1 MYIPSFPIVG
11 KEFNTVSIINLIV
24 FAFASLVYVIT
35 FSTLMYHYSSKTT
48 LLVKNGAYDKQV
60 KERKGKVKFSV
71 LKSLFFVFCYI
82 CEFVYLAVFVLS
94 FYLVYL
100 KQEFS
105 LGGFLF
111 NLNTANENGFIFT
124 LTSSLIN
131 LGPSPRIGF
140 LVEFAA
146 SINSILLVLLSL
158 TTIILLR
165 SNLHDVRVAYKER
178 YQVILALESTPAEE
192 VKEEKVE
199 EIKEEPTE
207 EVKEEP
213 ITEESTEEVKE
224 EPAKE
229 ESTEEV
235 KEEPVKE
242 EPVEEVKEE
251 PAKEESTEEVKEES
265 ITEESIE
272 EVKEEPVKEE
282 PVEEVKED
290 VEEAPLKEES
300 VDEEEPREEDDVEA
314 QEHQLTPTINRSPYD
329 VSFVGRLHLIDVE
342 SQQRYVELK
351 QELAK
356 YSLLSDRI
364 SWKQERFSFHKVNL
378 AKFVVRG
385 KSLMIYFNIDVAKL
399 ENLNLRYEVLE
410 GDKNYTIRVKLTNRL
425 KQKSALELVKYVM
438 YVNELKLR
446 RTPLAVE
453 YEVANY
459 DEEKLVELGLAKKR
473 L

>member
-24 FAFASLVYVIT
+24 FAFVSLVYVIT

-60 KERKGKVKFSV
+60 KDRKGKVKFSV

-82 CEFVYLAVFVLS
+82 CELVYLAVFVLS

-178 YQVILALESTPAEE
+178 YQVILALESTPSEE

-199 EIKEEPTE
+199 EIKEEPVKEESVE

-213 ITEESTEEVKE
+213 ITVEST
-224 EPAKE
+224 
-229 ESTEEV
+229 
-235 KEEPVKE
+235 
-242 EPVEEVKEE
+242 EEVKEE

-300 VDEEEPREEDDVEA
+300 VDEEETKDDDVET

-473 L
+473 I

>member
-24 FAFASLVYVIT
+24 FAFVSLVYVIA

-60 KERKGKVKFSV
+60 KERKGKVKFTV

-82 CEFVYLAVFVLS
+82 CELIYLAVFVLS

-140 LVEFAA
+140 LVEFVA

-199 EIKEEPTE
+199 EIKEEP
-207 EVKEEP
+207 VK
-213 ITEESTEEVKE
+213 K
-224 EPAKE
+224 EPAE
-229 ESTEEV
+229 EI
-235 KEEPVKE
+235 KE

-251 PAKEESTEEVKEES
+251 PVTVESTEE
-265 ITEESIE
+265 
-272 EVKEEPVKEE
+272 VKEE

-290 VEEAPLKEES
+290 VEEASLKEES

-410 GDKNYTIRVKLTNRL
+410 GDNDYTIRVKLNNRL

-446 RTPLAVE
+446 RTPLEVE

>member
-24 FAFASLVYVIT
+24 FAFVSLVYVIA

-60 KERKGKVKFSV
+60 KERKGKVKFTV

-82 CEFVYLAVFVLS
+82 CELIYLAVFVLS

-140 LVEFAA
+140 LVEFVA

-199 EIKEEPTE
+199 EIKEEP
-207 EVKEEP
+207 VK
-213 ITEESTEEVKE
+213 K
-224 EPAKE
+224 EPAE
-229 ESTEEV
+229 DI
-235 KEEPVKE
+235 KE

-251 PAKEESTEEVKEES
+251 PVTVESTEE
-265 ITEESIE
+265 
-272 EVKEEPVKEE
+272 VKEE

-300 VDEEEPREEDDVEA
+300 VDEEKPREEDDVEA

-446 RTPLAVE
+446 RKPLAVE

>member
-24 FAFASLVYVIT
+24 FAFVSLVYVIA

-60 KERKGKVKFSV
+60 KERKGKVKFSA

-140 LVEFAA
+140 LVEFVA

-178 YQVILALESTPAEE
+178 YQVILALESTPSEE

-199 EIKEEPTE
+199 EIKEEPVKEESVE

-213 ITEESTEEVKE
+213 ITVESTEEVKE

-235 KEEPVKE
+235 KE
-242 EPVEEVKEE
+242 
-251 PAKEESTEEVKEES
+251 
-265 ITEESIE
+265 
-272 EVKEEPVKEE
+272 
-282 PVEEVKED
+282 D
-290 VEEAPLKEES
+290 VEETPLKEES
-300 VDEEEPREEDDVEA
+300 VDEEEPREEDDVET

-473 L
+473 I

>member
-60 KERKGKVKFSV
+60 KDRKGKVKFSV

-82 CEFVYLAVFVLS
+82 CELVYLAVFVLS

-178 YQVILALESTPAEE
+178 YQVILALESTPSEE

-199 EIKEEPTE
+199 EI
-207 EVKEEP
+207 
-213 ITEESTEEVKE
+213 
-224 EPAKE
+224 
-229 ESTEEV
+229 
-235 KEEPVKE
+235 
-242 EPVEEVKEE
+242 
-251 PAKEESTEEVKEES
+251 
-265 ITEESIE
+265 
-272 EVKEEPVKEE
+272 KEE

-300 VDEEEPREEDDVEA
+300 VDEEETKDDDVET

>member
-24 FAFASLVYVIT
+24 FAFVSLVYVIA

-60 KERKGKVKFSV
+60 KERKGKVKFTV

-82 CEFVYLAVFVLS
+82 CELIYLAVFVLS

-140 LVEFAA
+140 LVEFVA

-199 EIKEEPTE
+199 EIKEEPAE
-207 EVKEEP
+207 E
-213 ITEESTEEVKE
+213 I
-224 EPAKE
+224 
-229 ESTEEV
+229 
-235 KEEPVKE
+235 KE

-251 PAKEESTEEVKEES
+251 PVTVESTEE
-265 ITEESIE
+265 
-272 EVKEEPVKEE
+272 VKEE

-410 GDKNYTIRVKLTNRL
+410 GDNDYTIRVKLNNRL

>member
-24 FAFASLVYVIT
+24 FAFVSLVYVIA

-60 KERKGKVKFSV
+60 KERKGKVKFSA

-82 CEFVYLAVFVLS
+82 CELIYLAVFVLS

-140 LVEFAA
+140 LVEFVA

-199 EIKEEPTE
+199 EIKEEP
-207 EVKEEP
+207 VK
-213 ITEESTEEVKE
+213 K
-224 EPAKE
+224 EPAE
-229 ESTEEV
+229 E
-235 KEEPVKE
+235 
-242 EPVEEVKEE
+242 
-251 PAKEESTEEVKEES
+251 
-265 ITEESIE
+265 I
-272 EVKEEPVKEE
+272 KEE

-410 GDKNYTIRVKLTNRL
+410 GDNDYTIRVKLNNRL

>member
-82 CEFVYLAVFVLS
+82 CELVYLAVFVLS

-178 YQVILALESTPAEE
+178 YQVILALESTPSEE

-199 EIKEEPTE
+199 EIKEEPVKEESVE

-213 ITEESTEEVKE
+213 ITVESTEEVKE

-229 ESTEEV
+229 ESTEG
-235 KEEPVKE
+235 
-242 EPVEEVKEE
+242 
-251 PAKEESTEEVKEES
+251 VKEES

-300 VDEEEPREEDDVEA
+300 VDEEETKDDDVET

-446 RTPLAVE
+446 RTPLEVE

>member
-24 FAFASLVYVIT
+24 FAFVSLVYVIT

-82 CEFVYLAVFVLS
+82 CELVYLAVFVLS

-100 KQEFS
+100 KQELS
-105 LGGFLF
+105 LGGLLF

-140 LVEFAA
+140 LVEFVA

-242 EPVEEVKEE
+242 E
-251 PAKEESTEEVKEES
+251 ST
-265 ITEESIE
+265 E

-473 L
+473 I

>member
-24 FAFASLVYVIT
+24 FAFVSLVYVIA

-60 KERKGKVKFSV
+60 KDKKGKVKFTV

-82 CEFVYLAVFVLS
+82 CELIYLAVFVLS

-140 LVEFAA
+140 LVEFVA

-199 EIKEEPTE
+199 EIKEEPVKEESVE

-213 ITEESTEEVKE
+213 ISVEST
-224 EPAKE
+224 
-229 ESTEEV
+229 
-235 KEEPVKE
+235 
-242 EPVEEVKEE
+242 
-251 PAKEESTEEVKEES
+251 
-265 ITEESIE
+265 E

-329 VSFVGRLHLIDVE
+329 VSFVGRLYLIDVE

-446 RTPLAVE
+446 RTPLEVE

>member
-24 FAFASLVYVIT
+24 FAFVSLVYVIA

-60 KERKGKVKFSV
+60 KERKGKVKFTV

-82 CEFVYLAVFVLS
+82 CELIYLAVFVLS

-140 LVEFAA
+140 LVEFVA

-199 EIKEEPTE
+199 EIKEEP
-207 EVKEEP
+207 VK
-213 ITEESTEEVKE
+213 K
-224 EPAKE
+224 EPAEEIKE
-229 ESTEEV
+229 ESVEEV
-235 KEEPVKE
+235 KEEPVT
-242 EPVEEVKEE
+242 V
-251 PAKEESTEEVKEES
+251 ESTEE
-265 ITEESIE
+265 
-272 EVKEEPVKEE
+272 VKEE

-446 RTPLAVE
+446 RTPLEVE

-473 L
+473 I

>member
-24 FAFASLVYVIT
+24 FAFVSLVYVIA

-60 KERKGKVKFSV
+60 KERKGKVKFTV

-82 CEFVYLAVFVLS
+82 CELIYLAVFVLS

-140 LVEFAA
+140 LVEFVA

-178 YQVILALESTPAEE
+178 YQVILALESTPSEE

-199 EIKEEPTE
+199 EIKEEP
-207 EVKEEP
+207 V
-213 ITEESTEEVKE
+213 
-224 EPAKE
+224 
-229 ESTEEV
+229 EEV
-235 KEEPVKE
+235 KEEPVT
-242 EPVEEVKEE
+242 V
-251 PAKEESTEEVKEES
+251 ESTEE
-265 ITEESIE
+265 
-272 EVKEEPVKEE
+272 VKEE

-425 KQKSALELVKYVM
+425 KQKSALELIKYVM

-446 RTPLAVE
+446 RTPLEVE